1 MNFSKLFSKHLYQV
15 FLLSILVPGLILA
28 YLSFRT
34 VKDERIL
41 IEKSL
46 ENRNEEFVDAVQGVL
61 DKTKAEL
68 LKRLQEQLQRSSSSS
83 SPDNYLFLATDLL
96 DNSMVQS
103 LAIFRGEEM
112 VFPRRLLYQDTVSAV
127 TQSAIQPGGPANAAV
142 PGGNSGFTG
151 AQGPG
156 GAAASLIGNAAAGP
170 GTDADSLELPPRA
183 LEALAAIQLEYR
195 MGRYLHA
202 VRMIRAFSHAADSL
216 YATRA
221 GTLYRYGLWL
231 LEIKCLIGLNL
242 TEEAVAQGRELIQAL
257 LRGNGFTSY
266 HQVRYYLSE
275 TVNLL
280 TSLENLP
287 REIRDYFWSIHQ
299 KSEIFLINAEF
310 VSQEWKVSPEVLIRS
325 RALDFQN
332 PIQINY
338 LEGIPY
344 LIIGYPWLDK
354 ETRIIARLNESVFS
368 EAVQGEILQ
377 SKKSAWKDM
386 DFSLINQKEQVVMST
401 DSLADR
407 KVAMETALAGDF
419 PAWKLVIF
427 KKKDSEV
434 IAIGRHKLT
443 LLYSLLGFSLAALL
457 IGSFSV
463 FQGLKNER
471 RMVRMKSNFLSAVS
485 HELKTPLTA
494 IRMFAEILESGRQT
508 QEDKRKKYAHL
519 IGEESMRLH
528 GMIEGILNFT
538 RLEEKRSKL
547 KFSSLDLTQVV
558 QEVAGLMSGAFEK
571 AGIALT
577 LQLDPATEI
586 MGDYD
591 SLRSVV
597 QNLLEN
603 SLKYSHAGT
612 TVTVNLENTPE
623 KACLRVKDQGVGI
636 SGADL
641 KRIFDKFYRA
651 GDEMTR
657 KTKGSGLG
665 LAIVKQILDSHRA
678 QIRVNSKLNEGTEM
692 TIIFSKGKHA

>member
-1 MNFSKLFSKHLYQV
+1 MNLSKYLYQV

-46 ENRNEEFVDAVQGVL
+46 ENRNTEFVGAVQGVL
-61 DKTKAEL
+61 EKTKSEHFA
-68 LKRLQEQLQRSSSSS
+68 RLQEQLQRSSSTS

-96 DNSMVQS
+96 ENSLVQS
-103 LAIFRGEEM
+103 LAIFYGDDM
-112 VFPRRLLYQDTVSAV
+112 VFPRRLLYQDSLGIGNDIKSTS
-127 TQSAIQPGGPANAAV
+127 QSATAVAANAIGTGNTSTLNT
-142 PGGNSGFTG
+142 PGMVGTAGIIGFT
-151 AQGPG
+151 P
-156 GAAASLIGNAAAGP
+156 SVSILE
-170 GTDADSLELPPRA
+170 DDSLEIPVKA
-183 LEALAAIQLEYR
+183 QEFIAVIQVEYR
-195 MGRYLHA
+195 QGRYLHA
-202 VRMIRAFSHAADSL
+202 LRLIRTFNHMAEGL

-221 GTLYRYGLWL
+221 GSLYRYGLWQ

-242 TEEAVAQGRELIQAL
+242 TEEAVGQGRELIQAL
-257 LRGNGFTSY
+257 LRGNGFASY
-266 HQVRYYLSE
+266 HQVHFYLTE

-299 KSEIFLINAEF
+299 KSEIFLINAEYI
-310 VSQEWKVSPEVLIRS
+310 SREWTASPETLIRS
-325 RALDFQN
+325 RSLDFQN
-332 PIQINY
+332 PIQMDY
-338 LEGIPY
+338 LEGSPY

-368 EAVQGEILQ
+368 EAIQGEILQ

-386 DFSLINQKEQVVMST
+386 DFALINQQDQIVMKS
-401 DSLADR
+401 DSLEDR
-407 KVAMETALAGDF
+407 KVALETSLTGDL
-419 PAWKLVIF
+419 PAWKLIIY

-434 IAIGRHKLT
+434 IALGRRKLT
-443 LLYSLLGFSLAALL
+443 LLYTLLAFSMAALL

-463 FQGLKNER
+463 FKSLKNER
-471 RMVRMKSNFLSAVS
+471 HMVLMKSNFLSAVS

-508 QEDKRKKYAHL
+508 QESKQKQYAHL

-528 GMIEGILNFT
+528 KMIEGILNFT
-538 RLEEKRSKL
+538 KLEGKRAKL
-547 KFSSLDLTQVV
+547 NFSSLDLSHPI
-558 QEVAGLMSGAFEK
+558 QEVAGLMAGTFEK
-571 AGIALT
+571 AGIKLV
-577 LQLDPATEI
+577 LKLDPETN
-586 MGDYD
+586 MHGDYD
-591 SLRSVV
+591 SLRSVA

-603 SLKYSHAGT
+603 SLKYSKPNT
-612 TVTVNLENTPE
+612 TVLVQVENFPDR
-623 KACLRVKDQGVGI
+623 AVLRVKDEGIGI
-636 SGADL
+636 SSLDI

-665 LAIVKQILDSHRA
+665 LAIVKQILDAHKA
-678 QIRVNSKLNEGTEM
+678 QVKVNSKLNEGTEM
-692 TIIFSKGKHA
+692 IITFPKVQHA

>member
-1 MNFSKLFSKHLYQV
+1 MYS
-15 FLLSILVPGLILA
+15 
-28 YLSFRT
+28 
-34 VKDERIL
+34 
-41 IEKSL
+41 
-46 ENRNEEFVDAVQGVL
+46 
-61 DKTKAEL
+61 
-68 LKRLQEQLQRSSSSS
+68 
-83 SPDNYLFLATDLL
+83 
-96 DNSMVQS
+96 
-103 LAIFRGEEM
+103 
-112 VFPRRLLYQDTVSAV
+112 
-127 TQSAIQPGGPANAAV
+127 
-142 PGGNSGFTG
+142 
-151 AQGPG
+151 
-156 GAAASLIGNAAAGP
+156 
-170 GTDADSLELPPRA
+170 
-183 LEALAAIQLEYR
+183 
-195 MGRYLHA
+195 
-202 VRMIRAFSHAADSL
+202 
-216 YATRA
+216 TRA

-368 EAVQGEILQ
+368 EAIQGEILQ

-386 DFSLINQKEQVVMST
+386 DFALINQRERVVMST
-401 DSLADR
+401 DSVTDR

-434 IAIGRHKLT
+434 IAIGRRKLT
-443 LLYSLLGFSLAALL
+443 LLYGLLAFSLAALL
-457 IGSFSV
+457 IGSISV
-463 FQGLKNER
+463 FKGLKNER

-558 QEVAGLMSGAFEK
+558 QEVAGLMAGAFEK
-571 AGIALT
+571 AGIT
-577 LQLDPATEI
+577 LSLHLDPGTEI

-597 QNLLEN
+597 RNLLEN

-612 TVTVNLENTPE
+612 TVSVHLESTGE